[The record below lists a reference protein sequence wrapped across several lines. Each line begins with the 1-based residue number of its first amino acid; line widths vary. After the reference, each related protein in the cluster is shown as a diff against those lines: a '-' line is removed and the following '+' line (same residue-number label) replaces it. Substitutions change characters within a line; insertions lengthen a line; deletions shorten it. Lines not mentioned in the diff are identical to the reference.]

1 MIGGRGR
8 RPPVLGRIPAGG
20 KGSRRG
26 GFSAAE
32 LEALE
37 GVHEGLAGAGV
48 VLVTGEDGMHGRV
61 ALGLAATATAAG
73 RRAALLECDLAR
85 PALAGPLGLSPA
97 PGLHELLGGSASPR
111 EILQPLVLA
120 GPASAG
126 AAGPLTCVLGGRP
139 AEDPVGLLASDRF
152 AAAVANLRA
161 AYEAVVLSGPSF
173 ERPHSLPWV
182 AEHAD
187 ATVACTSRRRLP
199 KELPISVTGVVQR
212 S

>member
-1 MIGGRGR
+1 VTGGRR
-8 RPPVLGRIPAGG
+8 KRPPVLGRIPAGRG
-20 KGSRRG
+20 GSRRG
-26 GFSAAE
+26 GFGAAE

-37 GVHEGLAGAGV
+37 GVHDGLDGAGV

-61 ALGLAATATAAG
+61 ALGLAAIAAAAG

-85 PALAGPLGLSPA
+85 PALSGPLGLNPA
-97 PGLHELLGGSASPR
+97 PGLHELLAGAASPR
-111 EILQPLVLA
+111 EVLQPLVLA

-126 AAGPLTCVLGGRP
+126 ASAPLTCVLGGRP
-139 AEDPVGLLASDRF
+139 AEDPIGLLASDGF

-161 AYEAVVLSGPSF
+161 AYEAVVLAGPSF

-182 AEHAD
+182 AEQAD
-187 ATVACTSRRRLP
+187 ATVACTTGRRLP
-199 KELPISVTGVVQR
+199 KELPIRVSGVVQR

>member
-1 MIGGRGR
+1 
-8 RPPVLGRIPAGG
+8 VLGRIPSGRG
-20 KGSRRG
+20 GSRRG

-37 GVHEGLAGAGV
+37 GVHDGLAEAGV
-48 VLVTGEDGMHGRV
+48 VLVTGEDGMHGRI
-61 ALGLAATATAAG
+61 ALGLAATAVAAG

-97 PGLHELLGGSASPR
+97 PGLHELLAGAASPR
-111 EILQPLVLA
+111 EVLQPLVLA

-126 AAGPLTCVLGGRP
+126 ASAPLTCVLGGRP
-139 AEDPVGLLASDRF
+139 AEDAVGLLASEGF
-152 AAAVANLRA
+152 AAAVANLRGS
-161 AYEAVVLSGPSF
+161 YEAVVLSGPSF

-187 ATVACTSRRRLP
+187 ATVAVATDRLP
-199 KELPISVTGVVQR
+199 KGLPIRVTGVVQR